1 MKSRKTLRSARMFAV
16 LKAVEDAGYDVIH
29 FFARILN
36 QGVKHGHGEQCE
48 QGC

>member
-1 MKSRKTLRSARMFAV
+1 MDFSTGANFKSSST
-16 LKAVEDAGYDVIH
+16 VEDAGYDVIH
-29 FFARILN
+29 FFARILD